1 MRCQANLAGI
11 EVGDGYPVRI
21 VGAINV
27 SPESFYGGSVATDRR
42 RLQQLARRM
51 AAEGADVLDVGAM
64 STAPYRQG
72 WIPEAEELRRVTAAV
87 RALVGT
93 ADIPISVDTQRATVA
108 GAAFEAGARILN
120 DISGLGADPAM
131 ASVARG
137 ADGVILMAR
146 EVGASTGVPIL
157 EVRALLRAALRRARS
172 AGVPP
177 ARIVL
182 DPGIGF
188 FRRGAA
194 PWVAFDCA
202 VLRDLAR
209 LRSLG
214 RPLLVG
220 ASRKSFIG
228 KLTGQE
234 RPDRRLA
241 GSLAAAVAAVLEGA
255 ALIRTHDVA
264 PTLDAVRVAQ
274 AVRGVLAP
282 QARSGL
288 R

>member
-1 MRCQANLAGI
+1 MRCHANLAGV
-11 EVGDGYPVRI
+11 EVGDGCSVRI

-42 RLQQLARRM
+42 QLQHVARRM
-51 AAEGADVLDVGAM
+51 AADGADVLDVGAM
-64 STAPYRQG
+64 STAPYRKG
-72 WIPEAEELRRVTAAV
+72 WIPEGEEIRRVTSAV
-87 RALVGT
+87 RTLVNLVE
-93 ADIPISVDTQRATVA
+93 IPISVDTQRAAVA
-108 GAAFEAGARILN
+108 SAAFDAGARILN
-120 DISGLGADPAM
+120 DVSGLGADAGM

-137 ADGVILMAR
+137 AQGLILMAR
-146 EVGASTGVPIL
+146 EEGPSTDAPIAA
-157 EVRALLRAALRRARS
+157 VRAALRAGLRRARA
-172 AGVPP
+172 AGIPP
-177 ARIVL
+177 TRIVL

-188 FRRGAA
+188 FRHGAV

-209 LRSLG
+209 LRALG

-228 KLTGQE
+228 TLTGRE
-234 RPDRRLA
+234 RPEERLA
-241 GSLAAAVAAVLEGA
+241 GSLAAAVAAVLAGA
-255 ALIRTHDVA
+255 AMIRTHDVA

-274 AVRGVLAP
+274 AVREGLAP
-282 QARSGL
+282 SPRARL